1 MTTPMLAKRYR
12 IIRELAA
19 GGFGRTFLAEDT
31 QMPSGRKCIIKMLK
45 PIHNNPQI
53 YQLVQ
58 ERFHLEAAILEELG
72 ENNNQIPRLYGK
84 FEEAGRFYL
93 VEEWI
98 QGQTLGN
105 IQAQVGIA
113 SENLVKN
120 ILLSILP
127 VLQYIHSKGIIH
139 RDIKPDNIILRIT
152 DNLPV
157 LIDFGAVKETMG
169 SVMSNSGNVT
179 SSIVIGTPGF
189 MPSEQAAGRPLFA
202 SDLYSLALTAI
213 YLLTGKFPQ
222 ELETNQLTGEI
233 LWQKHAYNVSP
244 SFAAILDKAIH
255 FSARERYMNAPA
267 MLSALQAISPP
278 SMSPQPP
285 SGGSY
290 SSTPTIPSIPPPG
303 SGMVGGGGTF
313 NTSVPV
319 PPEISGWNW
328 GAALTFGL
336 WSFTNKVWIG
346 LLVLVSLLVTLIEPW
361 SLLFGIFILIVLPLV
376 LGAKGNVWAWR
387 SRQWRSVQDFKS
399 HQRAWAK
406 AGIIIFPVTI
416 VLYLIALG
424 WRYGDPPPPDPNP
437 SPTVSTSPSL
447 SPSPTEPSLTFSKVE
462 IGNLESYTYDNGLF
476 SIDVPQGWTRQDNS
490 KSGEVVVWWLD
501 STKNG
506 LIQVNVFAA
515 EGNQTP
521 EQLGKMLQNIL
532 NSWYKSQP
540 NFSIDQP
547 VTQPN
552 GSVRITW
559 SYTATANNGGKG
571 EYIGN
576 SFISQQGDKI
586 AILTISVP
594 QEQYKRLLP
603 TINQIIHSYQ
613 VNPSAPLP

>member
-1 MTTPMLAKRYR
+1 MSTPILDNRYQ
-12 IIRELAA
+12 IIRELAD
-19 GGFGRTFLAEDT
+19 GGFGRTFLAENT
-31 QMPSGRKCIIKMLK
+31 RMPSRRRCIIKMLK
-45 PIHNNPQI
+45 PLHNKPQI

-72 ENNNQIPRLYGK
+72 ENNNQIPRLYDK

-93 VEEWI
+93 VQEWI

-105 IQAQVGIA
+105 IQAQVGIVN
-113 SENLVKN
+113 ENLVKN

-169 SVMSNSGNVT
+169 TVMSNSGNVT

-202 SDLYSLALTAI
+202 SDLYSLGLTAI
-213 YLLTGKFPQ
+213 YLLTGKLPQ
-222 ELETNQLTGEI
+222 ELTNPHTGEI
-233 LWQKHAYNVSP
+233 LWQRHAYNVSP

-255 FSARERYMNAPA
+255 PLARERYMNAPA
-267 MLSALQAISPP
+267 MLSALQAIPLDP
-278 SMSPQPP
+278 LMSPQPP
-285 SGGSY
+285 LGGSN
-290 SSTPTIPSIPPPG
+290 SSSPTIESNPTHQPV
-303 SGMVGGGGTF
+303 MMGGGGTF

-346 LLVLVSLLVTLIEPW
+346 LLALVSLLVSLFNPDPTLLGLCIII
-361 SLLFGIFILIVLPLV
+361 IFVMEIV

-387 SRQWRSVQDFKS
+387 SRKWRSVQDFKS

-406 AGIIIFPVTI
+406 AGIITFPFIIF
-416 VLYLIALG
+416 LYLAALG
-424 WRYGDPPPPDPNP
+424 YRTYTPTQP
-437 SPTVSTSPSL
+437 SPNASQ
-447 SPSPTEPSLTFSKVE
+447 TESSLTFPKVE
-462 IGNLESYTYDNGLF
+462 IGQLESYTYKNGLF
-476 SIDVPQGWTRQDNS
+476 SIDVPQGWTRLDKS
-490 KSGEVVVWWLD
+490 ESGEAIVLWQD
-501 STKNG
+501 STKTSA
-506 LIQVNVFAA
+506 IQVNVFAA
-515 EGNQTP
+515 EGNQTQ
-521 EQLGKMLQNIL
+521 EQLGKMLQNVL
-532 NSWYKSQP
+532 NSWFKSLP
-540 NFSIDQP
+540 DFSMNQP
-547 VTQPN
+547 VTQPDD
-552 GSVRITW
+552 SVRITW
-559 SYTATANNGGKG
+559 SYTVTANNGSKGK
-571 EYIGN
+571 YFCN

-603 TINQIIHSYQ
+603 TINQILYSYQ

>member
-1 MTTPMLAKRYR
+1 
-12 IIRELAA
+12 
-19 GGFGRTFLAEDT
+19 
-31 QMPSGRKCIIKMLK
+31 MLK
-45 PIHNNPQI
+45 PIQNNPQI

-58 ERFHLEAAILEELG
+58 QRFHREAAILEKLG
-72 ENNNQIPRLYGK
+72 ENNNQIPRLYGF

-93 VEEWI
+93 VQEWI

-105 IQAQVGIA
+105 IVAQVGIA

-139 RDIKPDNIILRIT
+139 RDIKPDNIILRLT

-169 SVMSNSGNVT
+169 TVMSNSGNVT

-202 SDLYSLALTAI
+202 SDLYSLGLTAI
-213 YLLTGKFPQ
+213 YLLTGKLPQ
-222 ELETNQLTGEI
+222 ELTNPHTGEI

-255 FSARERYMNAPA
+255 PSARERYMNAPA
-267 MLSALQAISPP
+267 MLSALQAIPP
-278 SMSPQPP
+278 NP

-290 SSTPTIPSIPPPG
+290 SPPSPTTPTEPSHPPV
-303 SGMVGGGGTF
+303 MMGGGGTF

-328 GAALTFGL
+328 GAFLTFGL

-346 LLVLVSLLVTLIEPW
+346 LLALVSLLVTLINPL
-361 SLLFGIFILIVLPLV
+361 SLLFGIFIVIVMPFV

-406 AGIIIFPVTI
+406 AGIIIFPVI
-416 VLYLIALG
+416 LVLYGIALG
-424 WRYGDPPPPDPNP
+424 LRYREDQPQPHPGG
-437 SPTVSTSPSL
+437 SQ
-447 SPSPTEPSLTFSKVE
+447 TESSLTFPKVE
-462 IGNLESYTYDNGLF
+462 IAQLKSYTYDNGLF
-476 SIDVPQGWTRQDNS
+476 SIDVPQGWTRQDYSS
-490 KSGEVVVWWLD
+490 KSGGAMVLWQD
-501 STKNG
+501 STKTG
-506 LIQVNVFAA
+506 VIQVNVFAA
-515 EGNQTP
+515 EGNQTQ
-521 EQLGKMLQNIL
+521 EQLGKMLQNTL
-532 NSWYKSQP
+532 NSWFKSYP
-540 NFSIDQP
+540 DFSMNQP

-552 GSVRITW
+552 GSVRITS
-559 SYTATANNGGKG
+559 SYTGTAVNGGKG
-571 EYIGN
+571 MYICN

-586 AILTISVP
+586 AIYTVAVP
-594 QEQYKRLLP
+594 QEQYQRLLQP
-603 TINQIIHSYQ
+603 LNQIILSYQ